1 MQKRGT
7 SSRMAK
13 NKNWMSVEIA
23 IVSEFYRRVVE
34 DIQEEDVNVFYEGE
48 ERVEDRHEKECHEPV
63 GITQPLDRFSFVGK

>member
-1 MQKRGT
+1 
-7 SSRMAK
+7 
-13 NKNWMSVEIA
+13 
-23 IVSEFYRRVVE
+23 VE